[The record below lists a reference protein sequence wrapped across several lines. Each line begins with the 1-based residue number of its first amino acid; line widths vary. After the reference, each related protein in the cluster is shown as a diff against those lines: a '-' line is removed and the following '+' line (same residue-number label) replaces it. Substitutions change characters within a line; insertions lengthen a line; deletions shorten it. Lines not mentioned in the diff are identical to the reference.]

1 MACGTDPHEAMTTSL
16 ATHIRMVLQLDR
28 MKRSGQSGKR
38 LVFSLLVPV
47 LNLFFCAYYERF
59 MKGAGNRSG
68 LDLFLTVECVVLA
81 LLATV
86 HFVTSLK
93 EIAKNIRLLPVHALP
108 LVLAVH
114 AALFRDQLSL
124 GILATGAFGLAVILH
139 PGIAALSLLVLIVF
153 LLGAGV
159 QAFVG
164 CALLVAFARSD
175 CAAGVTLL
183 CLLSLLASVLWS
195 MAFRAVAL
203 PLTLPPVLW
212 ASRGMESA
220 IRGAGFDTAIS
231 VALLIALPLLIL
243 GGTVWWM
250 ERS

>member
-1 MACGTDPHEAMTTSL
+1 MACRTDIPGAMTTTT

-38 LVFSLLVPV
+38 LVFSLLLPL
-47 LNLFFCAYYERF
+47 LNLFFCAYAERF
-59 MKGAGNRSG
+59 LISAGGRSA
-68 LDLFLTVECVVLA
+68 LHLFLTVECVVLA
-81 LLATV
+81 LLGIV
-86 HFVTSLK
+86 HFVSSMK
-93 EIAKNIRLLPVHALP
+93 EITRNIRLLPVRALP
-108 LVLAVH
+108 LVLAVP

-124 GILATGAFGLAVILH
+124 GILATGAFGLAVIVH
-139 PGIAALSLLVLIVF
+139 PGIAALSLLILIVF

-159 QAFVG
+159 HAFVG

-175 CAAGVTLL
+175 RAAGVTLL

-220 IRGAGFDTAIS
+220 MHGAGFDTAVC
-231 VALLIALPLLIL
+231 VAQLVALPLLIL